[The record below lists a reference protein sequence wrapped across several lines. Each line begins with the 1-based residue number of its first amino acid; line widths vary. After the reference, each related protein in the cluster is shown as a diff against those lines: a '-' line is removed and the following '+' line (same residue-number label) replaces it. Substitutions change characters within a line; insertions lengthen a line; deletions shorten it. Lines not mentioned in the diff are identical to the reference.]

1 MYTALTFQP
10 IVAGWISKN
19 EYITVEKPQPQINS
33 MDE

>member
-10 IVAGWISKN
+10 IVVIWISKN
-19 EYITVEKPQPQINS
+19 EYITVENFQPRINA